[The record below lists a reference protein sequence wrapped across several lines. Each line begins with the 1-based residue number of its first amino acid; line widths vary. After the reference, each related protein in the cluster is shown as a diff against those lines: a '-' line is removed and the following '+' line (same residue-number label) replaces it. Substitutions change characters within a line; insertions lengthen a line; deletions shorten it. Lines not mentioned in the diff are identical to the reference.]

1 MAIELVANTRL
12 VEKIW
17 IFLERIAMDPITLI
31 LTALGS
37 GAIASLKDAASQ
49 AVKDTYNGLK
59 TLIYNKIAGKPDA
72 ETALAKYEKKP
83 DVWKAALE
91 DELKEAQVFQ
101 DKAIIEAAEKLMTL
115 IQPQQAAQGK
125 YNVQITGNVTGFAQG
140 DHQTV
145 NMTFGNPPPE
155 K

>member
-1 MAIELVANTRL
+1 
-12 VEKIW
+12 
-17 IFLERIAMDPITLI
+17 MDSITLI

-37 GAIASLKDAASQ
+37 GATASVKDTASQ

-59 TLIYNKIAGKPDA
+59 TLIHNKIAGKPDA

-83 DVWKAALE
+83 DVWKAVLE
-91 DELKEAQVFQ
+91 YELKKAQVFQ

-125 YNVQITGNVTGFAQG
+125 YNVQITGNVTGYAQG
-140 DHQTV
+140 DHQRV
-145 NMTFGNPPPE
+145 HMTFGNPPSGTYE
-155 K
+155 LWESTFREMS

>member
-1 MAIELVANTRL
+1 
-12 VEKIW
+12 
-17 IFLERIAMDPITLI
+17 MDSITLI

-37 GAIASLKDAASQ
+37 GATASVKDTASQ

-59 TLIYNKIAGKPDA
+59 TLIHNKIAGKPDA
-72 ETALAKYEKKP
+72 EIALAKYEKKP

-91 DELKEAQVFQ
+91 DELKKAQVFQ
-101 DKAIIEAAEKLMTL
+101 DKAIIGAAEKLMTL
-115 IQPQQAAQGK
+115 IQPKQAAQGK

-140 DHQTV
+140 DYQTV
-145 NMTFGNPPPE
+145 NMTFDNPPSE